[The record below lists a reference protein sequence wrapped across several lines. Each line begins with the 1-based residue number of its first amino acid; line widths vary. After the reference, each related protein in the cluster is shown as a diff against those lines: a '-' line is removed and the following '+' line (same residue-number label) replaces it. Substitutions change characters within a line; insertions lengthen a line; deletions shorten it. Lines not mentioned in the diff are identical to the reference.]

1 MSARPYI
8 GGQAIVEGVM
18 MRAPRALAAA
28 VRKPN
33 GEIAVMSWPYRP
45 ITDRLPVLKAPVLRG
60 GVILVESLVL
70 GMRAL
75 NWSADQAVEAE
86 AEAPRDEA
94 QKRRDQAAIAGTLAV
109 SLGLGVLF
117 FVALPHL
124 LTQGVLWLL
133 GLQFGVENP
142 LFHVIAGTIKLML
155 FLSYLWTIGRLP
167 DVQRLFQYHGAEHM
181 SIYAWEAGQD
191 LDVPTVRSWQ
201 RFHPRCGTSFLLFV
215 VVASILVFAPFFAL
229 MPPLP
234 FEGAARTAVQILI
247 KIPLMLPIA
256 GLAYEAIR
264 LSSRLYAVPAFRVLL
279 MPGLWLQRLT
289 TRDPDDAQLEV
300 AIHSLN
306 AAWEAHVAQG
316 AADDM
321 GLEGAAFQT
330 GAAVVGGSGP
340 A

>member
-1 MSARPYI
+1 
-8 GGQAIVEGVM
+8 M

-28 VRKPN
+28 VRKPD
-33 GEIAVMSWPYRP
+33 GEIAVQTWPYQP
-45 ITDRLPVLKAPVLRG
+45 ITDRVPLLKLPVLRG
-60 GVILVESLVL
+60 GVILVESMVL

-75 NWSADQAVEAE
+75 SWSADQAVEAE
-86 AEAPRDEA
+86 APRDAA
-94 QKRRDQAAIAGTLAV
+94 QQRRDQLAITGTLFM
-109 SLGLGVLF
+109 SLGLGVVF

-124 LTQGVLWLL
+124 LTQGALWLL
-133 GLQFGVENP
+133 GLSFGVENP
-142 LFHVIAGTIKLML
+142 IFHLIAGTIKLCL
-155 FLSYLWTIGRLP
+155 FLAYLWTIGRLP

-191 LDVPTVRSWQ
+191 LEVDTVRRWT

-215 VVASILVFAPFFAL
+215 VVASILVFTPVFAL

-234 FEGAARTAVQILI
+234 FDGALRTLVQILI
-247 KIPLMLPIA
+247 KVPLMLPVA

-264 LSSRLYAVPAFRVLL
+264 LSSRMYAVPAFRALL
-279 MPGLWLQRLT
+279 LPGLWLQRLT

-300 AIHSLN
+300 AIRSLA
-306 AAWEAHVAQG
+306 AAWEAHLAQG

-330 GAAVVGGSGP
+330 GVAVAGGPPHG
-340 A
+340 